1 MANIN
6 PTPPYRNKPKVD
18 YGKIGPKGHTQP
30 TIVIQS
36 KEKDDLIWRK
46 IVSYLSQQQ
55 RTVEEE
61 YLLIERKESKLPSN
75 QRLYIEI
82 YINYNLQLEKFNNGK
97 SN

>member
-6 PTPPYRNKPKVD
+6 PTPPNHHKSNYA
-18 YGKIGPKGHTQP
+18 HTPP
-30 TIVIQS
+30 TLVIQS

-46 IVSYLSQQQ
+46 IVSYLSKHQ

-82 YINYNLQLEKFNNGK
+82 YINYNLQLEQHLQN
-97 SN
+97 SI

>member
-6 PTPPYRNKPKVD
+6 RTPPNPTPPKS
-18 YGKIGPKGHTQP
+18 QP
-30 TIVIQS
+30 TLVIQS

-46 IVSYLSQQQ
+46 IVSYLSKHQ

-61 YLLIERKESKLPSN
+61 YLLIEQKKSKLPSN

-82 YINYNLQLEKFNNGK
+82 YINYNLQLEQHLNGK